1 MRRHRTDVC
10 DFSTSQ
16 IVRSVVPTHLAHHKD
31 DHQEKYESSGSAAS
45 KLLDCL
51 LLTSRRFTPRL
62 RGRAPSEILPHF

>member
-1 MRRHRTDVC
+1 MRLQHLA
-10 DFSTSQ
+10 
-16 IVRSVVPTHLAHHKD
+16 IVRSVVSTHLAHHKD